1 MYVTSH
7 ILLRPYATSLFS
19 QYIFTAKNHL
29 HNTFTS
35 CLRKFSPTSFP
46 WQTNPS
52 CWRKSNIANSAR
64 SLADVSHYVRIYYM
78 ETFHSTLT
86 STVYT
91 FTLCISTFVFSSFVY
106 MFDCV
111 SFLPRTLFFKD
122 IGPKQN
128 CFFLNLLQCCN
139 HNVVNFISSKTPSL
153 PLVQFITKYGW
164 VSIWFPGFIYL
175 PE

>member
-1 MYVTSH
+1 MYVTFQF
-7 ILLRPYATSLFS
+7 LLRPYATSLFS

-35 CLRKFSPTSFP
+35 CLRKFSPTSIP

-86 STVYT
+86 SPVYT
-91 FTLCISTFVFSSFVY
+91 FTLHVLCSFFSL
-106 MFDCV
+106 
-111 SFLPRTLFFKD
+111 FLFTCLVAFYFLAKVR
-122 IGPKQN
+122 
-128 CFFLNLLQCCN
+128 CFSNLVAQTKIVIFL
-139 HNVVNFISSKTPSL
+139 HM
-153 PLVQFITKYGW
+153 
-164 VSIWFPGFIYL
+164 
-175 PE
+175 